1 MIGAAT
7 RSGLA
12 RLITAIRAT
21 PGAQSRGHRD
31 GGAALWAGLLGR
43 QLHAGGT
50 AMAGWRAPVSAGR
63 SAAAASSLQPVAPES
78 PGSVLVHPPRTHA
91 APSRSRPA
99 SAPVLP
105 SALPGPLGWPAV
117 PCAGVH
123 SWSPPRA
130 GVFGKTGGLAQ
141 AAGGLQLLL
150 LAPGGIVQSRGVST
164 SSPQLASTAP
174 PSKLRVMYDKYGR
187 TTIITYAVLDICTL
201 SGCFVAVKNGIDVQA
216 IFDYIGWGD
225 WYSAGQNG
233 GGAEVGQQASQHS
246 LLTYGPSPETV
257 TQFLIALTLNKLTM
271 PIRLA
276 GIVSIVPKLSQVL
289 KHHFPRFF

>member
-117 PCAGVH
+117 PSAGVH

-130 GVFGKTGGLAQ
+130 GAFGKTGGLAQ

-150 LAPGGIVQSRGVST
+150 LAPGGIVQSRGGAAHLLRHRHLPQSPPTPRCYLPRAIICFRSERT
-164 SSPQLASTAP
+164 SNAVYYELAGPGTRRCNHAIRIPNPEIAP
-174 PSKLRVMYDKYGR
+174 PPPPPRD
-187 TTIITYAVLDICTL
+187 L
-201 SGCFVAVKNGIDVQA
+201 SGTEFYPVNGHERWMSRCPDSA
-216 IFDYIGWGD
+216 AKGW
-225 WYSAGQNG
+225 
-233 GGAEVGQQASQHS
+233 
-246 LLTYGPSPETV
+246 
-257 TQFLIALTLNKLTM
+257 
-271 PIRLA
+271 R
-276 GIVSIVPKLSQVL
+276 
-289 KHHFPRFF
+289 R